1 MLVFFEG
8 SEKKVEILVHHEQL
22 SLLNDLNDDFWSEL
36 VIRCHAKIL
45 SSIRNE
51 HCKAFLL
58 SESSLFVWD
67 NCFLILTCGETN
79 LVNSVE
85 YFIQQLGVDKIKH
98 LTYQRKNE
106 YFSHAQPSCFGDDIK
121 QLTKYIPGKAMR
133 FGAMD
138 SHHNFVFHQDNDFQ
152 ASIDDKTYEIF
163 AYQISQDASNHLTRQ
178 GLKSH
183 DIRQFLRLEQL
194 IPNFEIDDFVFD
206 PYGYSVNAI
215 FGKKYFTIHI
225 TPQADSS
232 YVSFESNINL
242 IELVPI
248 ILAVLQPSSFDLLS
262 YNETEFEE
270 LTAINIPK
278 NYVSQSLVKQKLTNG
293 FLVNFANY
301 ILPTQQFTK
310 ATELDVTGENH
321 EL

>member
-1 MLVFFEG
+1 MFFEG
-8 SEKKVEILVHHEQL
+8 SEKKVEILVHNENF
-22 SLLNDLNDDFWSEL
+22 SLITDISDAFWSEL
-36 VIRCHAKIL
+36 VNRCHAKIL
-45 SSIRNE
+45 SSISNDK
-51 HCKAFLL
+51 CKAFLL

-67 NCFLILTCGETN
+67 DCFLILTCGKTN

-85 YFIQQLGVDKIKH
+85 YFIQQLGFDRIKH

-121 QLTKYIPGKAMR
+121 KLTKYIPGKAMR

-138 SHHNFVFHQDNDFQ
+138 SHHNFVFHQKNDFQ

-163 AYQISQDASNHLTRQ
+163 AYQISQEASNHLTRP
-178 GLKSH
+178 GLKVS

-194 IPNFEIDDFVFD
+194 IPDFQIDDFVFE

-215 FGKKYFTIHI
+215 SATKYLTIHI

-232 YVSFESNINL
+232 YVSFQSNINL
-242 IELVPI
+242 IELISI
-248 ILAVLQPSSFDLLS
+248 ILAILQPSSFDLLS
-262 YNETEFEE
+262 YNEIEFEV
-270 LTAINIPK
+270 LTAKNIPN
-278 NYVSQSLVKQKLTNG
+278 NYVSQSLVQQKLTNG

-301 ILPTQQFTK
+301 ILPKQQFIH
-310 ATELDVTGENH
+310 AIDLNIAEENH

>member
-1 MLVFFEG
+1 MFFEG

-22 SLLNDLNDDFWSEL
+22 SLLNDLSDDFWSEL
-36 VIRCHAKIL
+36 VNRCHAQIL

-67 NCFLILTCGETN
+67 DCFLILTCGETN

-121 QLTKYIPGKAMR
+121 RLTQYIPGKALR

-163 AYQISQDASNHLTRQ
+163 AYQISEDASNHLTRP
-178 GLKSH
+178 GLQAN

-194 IPNFEIDDFVFD
+194 IPDFQIDDFVFQ

-215 FGKKYFTIHI
+215 LAKKYLTIHI
-225 TPQADSS
+225 TPQSDSS

-242 IELVPI
+242 IKLVPI

-262 YNETEFEE
+262 YNETEFEA
-270 LTAINIPK
+270 LTAINVPN
-278 NYVSQSLVKQKLTNG
+278 NYVSQSLVQQKLTNG

-301 ILPTQQFTK
+301 ILPKQQFIQ
-310 ATELDVTGENH
+310 ATEFDIAGENH

>member
-1 MLVFFEG
+1 MFFEG
-8 SEKKVEILVHHEQL
+8 SEKKVEVLVHNDNF
-22 SLLNDLNDDFWSEL
+22 SLLNDISDDFWSEL
-36 VIRCHAKIL
+36 VHCCRAKIL
-45 SSIRNE
+45 SSISNE
-51 HCKAFLL
+51 QCKAFLL

-67 NCFLILTCGETN
+67 DCFLILTCGETN
-79 LVNSVE
+79 VVNSVE

-121 QLTKYIPGKAMR
+121 QLSKYISGKAMR
-133 FGAMD
+133 FGSLD
-138 SHHNFVFHQDNDFQ
+138 SHHNFVFHQNNTFQ

-163 AYQISQDASNHLTRQ
+163 AYQISQEASNHLTRQ
-178 GLKSH
+178 RLKAD
-183 DIRQFLRLEQL
+183 DIRQFLRLDQL
-194 IPNFEIDDFVFD
+194 IPGFQIDDFVFE

-215 FGKKYFTIHI
+215 LATKYLTIHI

-262 YNETEFEE
+262 YNETEFEA
-270 LTAINIPK
+270 LTAKHIP
-278 NYVSQSLVKQKLTNG
+278 NSYVSQSLVQQKLTNG

-301 ILPTQQFTK
+301 VLPKQHFIQATK
-310 ATELDVTGENH
+310 LDINGENH

>member
-1 MLVFFEG
+1 MFFEG
-8 SEKKVEILVHHEQL
+8 SEKKVEVLVHNEKF
-22 SLLNDLNDDFWSEL
+22 SLLTDISDEFWAEL
-36 VIRCHAKIL
+36 VHRCHAKIL
-45 SSIRNE
+45 SSISNE
-51 HCKAFLL
+51 QCKAFLL

-67 NCFLILTCGETN
+67 NYFLILTCGETN

-85 YFIQQLGVDKIKH
+85 YFIEQLGVEKIKH

-106 YFSHAQPSCFGDDIK
+106 YFAHAQPSCFGDDVK
-121 QLTKYIPGKAMR
+121 RLTQYLPGKAMR

-138 SHHNFVFHQDNDFQ
+138 SHHNFVFHQNNDFK

-163 AYQISQDASNHLTRQ
+163 AYQISEEASNHLTRQ
-178 GLKSH
+178 GLEAN
-183 DIRQFLRLEQL
+183 DIREFLRLEKL
-194 IPNFEIDDFVFD
+194 IPNFQIDDFVFE

-215 FGKKYFTIHI
+215 FGKKYLTIHI

-242 IELVPI
+242 IELLPI

-262 YNETEFEE
+262 YNETEFKA
-270 LTAINIPK
+270 LTDK
-278 NYVSQSLVKQKLTNG
+278 NVPQSYVSQSLVQQKLSNG

-301 ILPTQQFTK
+301 ILPTQQFTQ
-310 ATELDVTGENH
+310 ATEFDVAGVNH

>member
-1 MLVFFEG
+1 MFFEG
-8 SEKKVEILVHHEQL
+8 SEKKVEILVHPEKI
-22 SLLNDLNDDFWSEL
+22 SLLNDLDDSFWVEL
-36 VIRCHAKIL
+36 VYCCHAKIL
-45 SSIRNE
+45 SSIANE
-51 HCKAFLL
+51 QCKAFLL

-67 NCFLILTCGETN
+67 DYFLILTCGETN

-85 YFIQQLGVDKIKH
+85 YFIDKLGVDTIRH
-98 LTYQRKNE
+98 FTYQRKNE
-106 YFSHAQPSCFGDDIK
+106 YFAHAQPSCFGDDIK
-121 QLTKYIPGKAMR
+121 QLTKHIPGKAMR

-152 ASIDDKTYEIF
+152 AAIEDKTYEIF
-163 AYQISQDASNHLTRQ
+163 AYQISQDASKHLTRP
-178 GLKSH
+178 GLQAQ

-194 IPNFEIDDFVFD
+194 IPNFQLDDFVFE

-215 FGKKYFTIHI
+215 LGKNYLTIHV

-242 IELVPI
+242 IKLIPI
-248 ILAVLQPSSFDLLS
+248 ILAVLHPASFDLLS
-262 YNETEFEE
+262 YNETEFAS
-270 LTAINIPK
+270 LTATNIPDD
-278 NYVSQSLVKQKLTNG
+278 YVSQSLVQQKLANG

-301 ILPTQQFTK
+301 ILPQQHF
-310 ATELDVTGENH
+310 AQAIELDITGENH